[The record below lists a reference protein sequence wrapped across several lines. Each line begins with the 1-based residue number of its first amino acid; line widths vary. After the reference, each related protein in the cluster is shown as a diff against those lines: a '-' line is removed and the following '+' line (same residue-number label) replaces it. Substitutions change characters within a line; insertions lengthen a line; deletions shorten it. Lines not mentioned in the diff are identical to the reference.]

1 MSDTN
6 DFYNNLKG
14 LSEDFQSLRDENQAL
29 RTRLATFA
37 EQAELVVRA
46 YDGYLEAKVEGR
58 KSDSKDKCDLLNQ
71 YLSGLSMLAQ
81 RERLTR

>member
-37 EQAELVVRA
+37 EQAELVVRT
-46 YDGYLEAKVEGR
+46 YDGYLEAKVDGR
-58 KSDSKDKCDLLNQ
+58 RSDSKDKSDLLNQ

-81 RERLTR
+81 RERLTQ

>member
-37 EQAELVVRA
+37 EQAELVVRT
-46 YDGYLEAKVEGR
+46 YDGYLEAKVDGR
-58 KSDSKDKCDLLNQ
+58 RSDSKDKSDLLNQ